1 MLQNM
6 HPTESLG
13 SLARRKSKI
22 VDYQTVRTALQ
33 VELEAEGWIPV
44 RQNKTTVRMQRAKA
58 KSTLFEDRVWSL
70 LFRMGYMQMS
80 GKGGASLALND
91 DGSGSVANQLDVVA
105 VDPETA
111 LAIECKCAERPKRR
125 PNFQEDIAKLAM
137 MRTRF
142 VDAVRKQFPV
152 DGYKRLNVFVIWT
165 WDIIVS
171 ENDRERARNANVV
184 LLDELDLEY
193 YEHLVSHLGSAAKYQ
208 FCADVFPN
216 KAVPGLEASVPAL
229 QAKMGEHTCYTFS
242 IRPDYLL
249 KIAYV
254 SHRAKGKAT
263 DVDTYQRM
271 IRKTRLKKIRKY
283 IDENGIFPTNI
294 VINLEGSRTVRFDKR
309 EDGGDQGARYGT
321 LHLRPSYRS
330 AWIIDG
336 QHRLFAYSGSP
347 RASTSFLSVLAFEG
361 LPADQQAQLFI
372 DINHE
377 QKSVKRSLL
386 QELYA
391 ELHWDSPDEAS
402 RAQAVVSKAIH
413 ALDEEGDSPFRG
425 RVLLSDDTRTAIR
438 CISLTALFRALNQP
452 GMFIVKPGVAYG
464 PLWGGENNETLS
476 RLLTVVKAWFSAIC
490 DSGAADWWELG
501 AADGGG
507 LAMNDGVMICMA
519 VLRSVFQH
527 LEGRGLRLTTLTA
540 DELVS
545 EIRPFADA
553 LGNYL
558 GGLSSEERL
567 RFRSGS
573 RGVQGQTN
581 GRRRCERALHDA
593 IPEFEP
599 AELKKHLELESAQTN
614 EQAYAIIQAIE
625 RSLKSA
631 VLDVLKAEFR
641 GDSNLWWYEGIPE
654 KVRLKV
660 TQRIEA
666 DKGALG
672 DREDNF
678 DLLDYRAIIM
688 ANWALFKDMLGRD
701 APGRDRGTNWLERL
715 NDLRRIVMHPSRE
728 ALIDWDSL
736 SQLEEYRDWLS
747 GQLEDG
753 S

>member
-13 SLARRKSKI
+13 SLARRRFKT

-33 VELEAEGWIPV
+33 ADLEAEGWTPV
-44 RQNKTTVRMQRAKA
+44 RQNKTTVRMERTKA
-58 KSTLFEDRVWSL
+58 KSTLLEDRVWSL
-70 LFRMGYMQMS
+70 LFRMGYTQMS
-80 GKGGASLALND
+80 GEGGASLALNG
-91 DGSGSVANQLDVVA
+91 DGGGGVANQLDVVA
-105 VDPETA
+105 VDSETA
-111 LAIECKCAERPKRR
+111 LAIECKCAQRPKRR
-125 PNFQEDIAKLAM
+125 TNFQDDIAKLAM

-142 VDAVRKQFPV
+142 VDAIRNQFPV
-152 DGYKRLNVFVIWT
+152 DGYKRLNVLVIWT
-165 WDIIVS
+165 WDIILS
-171 ENDRERARNANVV
+171 ENDKERARNANVV

-208 FCADVFPN
+208 FCADVLPN
-216 KAVPGLEASVPAL
+216 KAVPGLETSVPAL

-271 IRKTRLKKIRKY
+271 MRKSRLKKIRKY

-294 VINLEGSRTVRFDKR
+294 VINLEGSRTARFDRR

-361 LPADQQAQLFI
+361 LPADRQAQLFI

-402 RAQAVVSKAIH
+402 RVQAVISKAIH
-413 ALDEEGDSPFRG
+413 ALDEHGDSPFRG

-438 CISLTALFRALNQP
+438 CISLTALFRALSQP

-464 PLWGGENNETLS
+464 PLWGGDNKETLN
-476 RLLTVVKAWFSAIC
+476 RLLTVAKAWFSAIC

-501 AADGGG
+501 AGDGGG
-507 LAMNDGVMICMA
+507 LAMNDGVTICMS

-527 LEGRGLRLTTLTA
+527 LEGRGLRLTTLTS

-567 RFRSGS
+567 RFRGGS

-599 AELKKHLELESAQTN
+599 TELKRHLELESAQTN
-614 EQAYAIIQAIE
+614 EQAYAIIQTIE
-625 RSLKSA
+625 RTLKSA
-631 VLDVLKAEFR
+631 VLDVLKVEFR

-688 ANWALFKDMLGRD
+688 ANWTLFKDMLGRD
-701 APGRDRGTNWLERL
+701 SAGRDKGTNWLERL

-728 ALIDWDSL
+728 ALIDWGSL
-736 SQLEEYRDWLS
+736 AQLEEYRDWLDR
-747 GQLEDG
+747 QLEDG